1 MSAAGANHV
10 ALLRRVFALE
20 FKRAFAYRAE
30 FWLGFLGN
38 ALSQFAVAY
47 LLWSSIFEA
56 SGVEVMRGLTLR
68 DLSLYYL
75 LIPLVERVT
84 LGAEMSHISGEIYDG
99 TLNRYLVYPV
109 SFFGFKYASSLAQSL
124 VYAGQMA
131 LLAGLCLAVF
141 GVPPA
146 FHFTPAGVSLALAAL
161 MLGTVLYFALAACIE
176 MVAFWADNVWS
187 LMVLVKLVLH
197 FLGGGLIPLAFFPGD
212 VRAALEWTP
221 FPYLVSFPLRFVMEG
236 VNGIG
241 AAEAARGFAIL
252 LAWIAGLSCL
262 ARFVWARGSRQYT
275 GVGI

>member
-1 MSAAGANHV
+1 VNA

-30 FWLGFLGN
+30 FWMGFLGN

-47 LLWSSIFEA
+47 LLWSAVFES
-56 SGVEVMRGLTLR
+56 SGAEVIRGFTLR
-68 DLSLYYL
+68 DLALYYL
-75 LIPLVERVT
+75 MIPLVERVT

-131 LLAGLCLAVF
+131 LLAGACLAVF
-141 GVPPA
+141 GTPPA
-146 FHFTPAGVSLALAAL
+146 FHFTASGVALAVAAL
-161 MLGTVLYFALAACIE
+161 MLGTMLYFALAACLE

-197 FLGGGLIPLAFFPGD
+197 FLGGGLVPLAFFPEGA
-212 VRAALEWTP
+212 RAVLEWTP
-221 FPYLVSFPLRFVMEG
+221 FPYLVSFPLRFVMDG
-236 VNGIG
+236 PDAMG
-241 AAEAARGFAIL
+241 AAEAAKGFAIL
-252 LAWIAGLSCL
+252 AGWIVALSAL
-262 ARFVWARGSRQYT
+262 ARLIWARGSRQYT